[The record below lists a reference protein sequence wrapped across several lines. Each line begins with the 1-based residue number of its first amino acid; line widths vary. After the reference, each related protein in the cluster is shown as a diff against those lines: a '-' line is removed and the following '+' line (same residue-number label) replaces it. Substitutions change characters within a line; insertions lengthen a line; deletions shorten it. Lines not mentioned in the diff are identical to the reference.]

1 MENYF
6 VQGMKK
12 IGLWA
17 LVVVMI
23 LVAVGIRVLRPK
35 DNRDALNVFG
45 HVYCS
50 GETLEGAA
58 PEGTWMIRLEEDK
71 TVLLRGEQ
79 GIWENLGTV
88 SRGTA
93 QGDAME
99 LWQNGTE
106 SCRILVMRDGV
117 QMELEGRSFRLVRV
131 DTLNVG
137 VNKGEES
144 QFLTPQWYQ
153 EGEEVTTQQLRQCR
167 VSGQVTL
174 VLNLEEYEDTLTVIR
189 DGEELVLQRDRS
201 RAFLLDAQGEAGD
214 VQIYEVP
221 FEAGR
226 YQFALV
232 FE

>member
-6 VQGMKK
+6 AQGMKK

-17 LVVVMI
+17 IVVVMI
-23 LVAVGIRVLRPK
+23 LVAVGIRALQPE

-50 GETLEGAA
+50 GDTVAGEAGDE
-58 PEGTWMIRLEEDK
+58 TWMIRLEADQ

-79 GIWENLGTV
+79 GVWENLGTI
-88 SRGTA
+88 SRGNA

-99 LWQNGTE
+99 LWQTNGG
-106 SCRILVMRDGV
+106 SCRVLVMRDGV
-117 QMELEGRSFRLVRV
+117 QMELEGRTFWLIRV

-137 VNKGEES
+137 INKGEES

-153 EGEEVTTQQLRQCR
+153 EGETVKTEQLRQCR

-201 RAFLLDAQGEAGD
+201 RAFLLDAQGEAGE

-221 FEAGR
+221 FEAGS